1 MLGKKGNSTK
11 RCKVS
16 GEKGGFGLPLSAGSS
31 MVGEAR
37 PREGMLG
44 ARTEPGRAI
53 QGCSALCRPVE
64 RQRATG
70 VLPRCRR
77 AWDTQHVAGEEAPQH
92 SLHVPNMGSI
102 GDLRRFCGPGGA
114 PGETVAPR
122 QLQDTDVQLRH
133 WPRGCSRSR
142 NITLTQNC

>member
-1 MLGKKGNSTK
+1 
-11 RCKVS
+11 
-16 GEKGGFGLPLSAGSS
+16 

-70 VLPRCRR
+70 VLPRCCR

-114 PGETVAPR
+114 PGETVGTEATPR
-122 QLQDTDVQLRH
+122 HRCTTEALATRLLPKQKYYTDPKLL
-133 WPRGCSRSR
+133 S
-142 NITLTQNC
+142 LTPGNLHT